1 VGQRAAH
8 FLAGHSFSDAA
19 YWRAA
24 AHRLVADSSPEGF
37 SVTPLDQALAD
48 AKARF
53 AYADNE
59 ESQWYWAEKVVWL
72 KLERGD
78 YEMIQGKPDQAAIE
92 VLVKAM
98 MEGK

>member
-1 VGQRAAH
+1 M
-8 FLAGHSFSDAA
+8 
-19 YWRAA
+19 
-24 AHRLVADSSPEGF
+24 
-37 SVTPLDQALAD
+37 TPLDSALAD

-98 MEGK
+98 MEGKQGE